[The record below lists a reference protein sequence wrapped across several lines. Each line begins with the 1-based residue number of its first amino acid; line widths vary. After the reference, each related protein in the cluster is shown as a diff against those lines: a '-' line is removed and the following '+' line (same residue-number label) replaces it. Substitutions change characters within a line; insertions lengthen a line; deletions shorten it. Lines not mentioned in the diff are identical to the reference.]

1 MGKYYNRAVY
11 FLRGKR
17 VLYFIF
23 LTQCL
28 RSYLKTLLPIRFKL
42 NPFVPPPARGQY
54 IEARQQFDISNPA
67 HAENLKKLLM
77 GRAVQNIPIVLN
89 LQNEGSSVERMYR
102 KGMITEDLHER
113 VRMPCV
119 RITADL

>member
-1 MGKYYNRAVY
+1 
-11 FLRGKR
+11 
-17 VLYFIF
+17 
-23 LTQCL
+23 
-28 RSYLKTLLPIRFKL
+28 L